1 MHSINKS
8 NIKQNTIFYILHS
21 IRKNSEYIIKI
32 LNSLVRLS
40 GVTIDP
46 EDEEKIVREFKKF
59 NKSLLNFSKFNFG
72 TTLNLCTKKYVNYE
86 ILKDSIVINNFA
98 IELHT
103 SLENTLKI
111 NSSQLNESYLQK
123 YISSFNTLLNEAT
136 NVFKDELKYIKKF
149 SKKQAF
155 IDELD
160 QIIPI
165 LELIKTRF
173 LVQLV

>member
-1 MHSINKS
+1 MHNKINKS

-32 LNSLVRLS
+32 LNSLIRLS

-46 EDEEKIVREFKKF
+46 EDEERIVTDFKKF

-72 TTLNLCTKKYVNYE
+72 TTLNLCSKKYVEYE
-86 ILKDSIVINNFA
+86 ILKDSIAINNFG
-98 IELHT
+98 IELYT
-103 SLENTLKI
+103 SLEYKLINYSKI
-111 NSSQLNESYLQK
+111 NGSYLQL
-123 YISSFNTLLNEAT
+123 YISSFNTLLNESLDL
-136 NVFKDELKYIKKF
+136 FKDELKYIKKF

>member
-72 TTLNLCTKKYVNYE
+72 TTLNLCSKKYVNYE

>member
-21 IRKNSEYIIKI
+21 IRKNSKYIIKI

-40 GVTIDP
+40 GVTIDL
-46 EDEEKIVREFKKF
+46 EDEELIVKEFKKF
-59 NKSLLNFSKFNFG
+59 NRDLLNFSKFNFG
-72 TTLNLCTKKYVNYE
+72 TTLNLCSKKYVEYQ
-86 ILKDSIVINNFA
+86 ILKDSIAINNFA
-98 IELHT
+98 IELYT
-103 SLENTLKI
+103 SLEYKLITYSKI
-111 NSSQLNESYLQK
+111 NGSYLQLC
-123 YISSFNTLLNEAT
+123 ISSFNTLLNETT

-160 QIIPI
+160 QIISI
-165 LELIKTRF
+165 IALIQTRF
-173 LVQLV
+173 LDKLV

>member
-1 MHSINKS
+1 MHNINKS

>member
-1 MHSINKS
+1 MHNINKS

-86 ILKDSIVINNFA
+86 ILKDSIMINNYA

>member
-86 ILKDSIVINNFA
+86 ILKDSIAINNFA

>member
-1 MHSINKS
+1 MHINER
-8 NIKQNTIFYILHS
+8 NTKQNTIFYILHS

-46 EDEEKIVREFKKF
+46 EDEELIVKKF
-59 NKSLLNFSKFNFG
+59 KRFNKDLLYFSKFNFG
-72 TTLNLCTKKYVNYE
+72 TTLNLCSKKYVEYE
-86 ILKDSIVINNFA
+86 ILKNSIAINNFA

>member
-1 MHSINKS
+1 MHNINKS

-72 TTLNLCTKKYVNYE
+72 TTLNLCSKKYV
-86 ILKDSIVINNFA
+86 
-98 IELHT
+98 
-103 SLENTLKI
+103 
-111 NSSQLNESYLQK
+111 
-123 YISSFNTLLNEAT
+123 
-136 NVFKDELKYIKKF
+136 
-149 SKKQAF
+149 
-155 IDELD
+155 
-160 QIIPI
+160 
-165 LELIKTRF
+165 
-173 LVQLV
+173 

>member
-1 MHSINKS
+1 MHNINKRHT
-8 NIKQNTIFYILHS
+8 KQNTIFYILHS

-32 LNSLVRLS
+32 KNDIVKLS

-46 EDEEKIVREFKKF
+46 EDEELIVKKFKKF
-59 NKSLLNFSKFNFG
+59 NKDLLYFSKFNFG
-72 TTLNLCTKKYVNYE
+72 TTLNLCSKKYVEYE
-86 ILKDSIVINNFA
+86 ILKDSIMINNYA

-103 SLENTLKI
+103 SLKYKLITYSKI
-111 NSSQLNESYLQK
+111 NGSHLEL
-123 YISSFNTLLNEAT
+123 YISSFNVLLNESA

-149 SKKQAF
+149 SKKQAY
-155 IDELD
+155 IDKLD

-173 LVQLV
+173 LDKLV

>member
-8 NIKQNTIFYILHS
+8 NIKQNTIFYILRS

-40 GVTIDP
+40 RVTIDP
-46 EDEEKIVREFKKF
+46 EDEELIVKEFKKF
-59 NKSLLNFSKFNFG
+59 NRDLLNFSKFNFG
-72 TTLNLCTKKYVNYE
+72 TTLNLCSKKYVEYQ
-86 ILKDSIVINNFA
+86 ILKDSIAINNFA
-98 IELHT
+98 IELYT
-103 SLENTLKI
+103 SLEYKLITYSKI
-111 NSSQLNESYLQK
+111 NGSYLQLC
-123 YISSFNTLLNEAT
+123 ISSFNTLLNEAT

-160 QIIPI
+160 QIISI
-165 LELIKTRF
+165 IALIQTRF
-173 LVQLV
+173 LDKLV

>member
-8 NIKQNTIFYILHS
+8 NINQNNIFYILHS
-21 IRKNSEYIIKI
+21 IRKNSEYIIKF

>member
-1 MHSINKS
+1 MCS
-8 NIKQNTIFYILHS
+8 
-21 IRKNSEYIIKI
+21 
-32 LNSLVRLS
+32 
-40 GVTIDP
+40 
-46 EDEEKIVREFKKF
+46 
-59 NKSLLNFSKFNFG
+59 
-72 TTLNLCTKKYVNYE
+72 KKYVEYE
-86 ILKDSIVINNFA
+86 ILKNSIAINNFA

>member
-86 ILKDSIVINNFA
+86 ILKDSIMINNYA

>member
-8 NIKQNTIFYILHS
+8 NTKQNTIFYILHS

-46 EDEEKIVREFKKF
+46 EDEELIVKKFKKF
-59 NKSLLNFSKFNFG
+59 NKDLLYFSKFNFG
-72 TTLNLCTKKYVNYE
+72 TTLNLCSKKYVEYE
-86 ILKDSIVINNFA
+86 ILKNSIAINNYA

-111 NSSQLNESYLQK
+111 NSPQLNESYLQK

>member
-46 EDEEKIVREFKKF
+46 EDEELIVKEFKKF
-59 NKSLLNFSKFNFG
+59 NRDLLNFSKFNFG
-72 TTLNLCTKKYVNYE
+72 TILNLCSKKYVEYQ
-86 ILKDSIVINNFA
+86 ILKDSIAINNFA
-98 IELHT
+98 IELYT
-103 SLENTLKI
+103 SLEYKLITYSKI
-111 NSSQLNESYLQK
+111 NGSYLQLC
-123 YISSFNTLLNEAT
+123 ISSFNTLLNEAT

-160 QIIPI
+160 QIISI
-165 LELIKTRF
+165 IALIQTRF
-173 LVQLV
+173 LDKLV

>member
-86 ILKDSIVINNFA
+86 ILKDSISINNFA

>member
-21 IRKNSEYIIKI
+21 IRKNSKYIIKI

-46 EDEEKIVREFKKF
+46 EDEELIVKEFKKF
-59 NKSLLNFSKFNFG
+59 NIDLLNFSKFNFG
-72 TTLNLCTKKYVNYE
+72 TTLNLCSKKYVEYQ
-86 ILKDSIVINNFA
+86 ILKDSIAINNFA
-98 IELHT
+98 IELYT
-103 SLENTLKI
+103 SLEYKLITYSKI
-111 NSSQLNESYLQK
+111 NGSYLQLC
-123 YISSFNTLLNEAT
+123 ISSFNTLLNEAT

-160 QIIPI
+160 QIISI
-165 LELIKTRF
+165 IALIQTRF
-173 LVQLV
+173 LDKLV

>member
-1 MHSINKS
+1 MHNINKS

-72 TTLNLCTKKYVNYE
+72 TTLNLCSKKYVEYE
-86 ILKDSIVINNFA
+86 ILKDSIMINNYA

>member
-1 MHSINKS
+1 MHINKS

-46 EDEEKIVREFKKF
+46 EDEELIVKKFKKF
-59 NKSLLNFSKFNFG
+59 NKDLLYFSKFNFG
-72 TTLNLCTKKYVNYE
+72 TTLNLCSKKYVEYE
-86 ILKDSIVINNFA
+86 ILKDSITINNFA
-98 IELHT
+98 IELYT
-103 SLENTLKI
+103 SLEYKLIHSSKI
-111 NSSQLNESYLQK
+111 NGNYLQL
-123 YISSFNTLLNEAT
+123 YVSSFNTLLNEAT